1 MTRQARGSQEK
12 EGREKNRKPEVIW
25 DHLGSS
31 GKSLKAL
38 GSLPG
43 SPWEDFGGA
52 LGRLWGESG
61 VIWNHVGLG
70 TNYCNTS

>member
-1 MTRQARGSQEK
+1 MHTIEVDCWKDRRAMTRQARGSQEK

-43 SPWEDFGGA
+43 SPWEDFGSGKA
-52 LGRLWGESG
+52 LG
-61 VIWNHVGLG
+61 
-70 TNYCNTS
+70 